1 MNYDFTTAY
10 QRAGIG
16 CEKYDKRK
24 DIFGTDKLIP
34 LWVAD
39 MDFAVPTYITQA
51 LVERVSL
58 PVYGYAER
66 MHNWGNAVS
75 NWLLQRHQWSVEN
88 DWLLPSAG
96 VVPSL
101 ALAIQAFSQPGDGII
116 IQAPV
121 YFPFFS
127 LVRENQRE
135 LLLNPLRERDGRY
148 QMDFEQLECL
158 AAQARIMILCNPH
171 NPGGRAWTAVELS
184 EVARICQRHNVL
196 VLSDEIHMDL
206 TYRGF
211 SHIPFA
217 RVAGDCPHITT
228 TSVGKTFN
236 TAGIGGGYTIIP
248 DPQLRKPLQNK
259 QNIFHLN
266 GENVFS
272 LTVTEAAYRHG
283 QDWPEA
289 LMDHI
294 AHNRDRVLKTCRD
307 TPIRPMQAEATYLLW
322 LDCRQMGMND
332 ESLHAFFVTQ
342 AGLGL
347 SVGSI
352 FGEQGSGFMRI
363 NLATTPGIIEQ
374 AMQQLEQA
382 LARL

>member
-24 DIFGTDKLIP
+24 TIFGTDALIP

-51 LVERVSL
+51 LSERVSL

-66 MHNWGNAVS
+66 MHDWGEAVS

-116 IQAPV
+116 IQPPV

-135 LLLNPLRERDGRY
+135 LLLNPLQEAGGRY
-148 QMDFEQLECL
+148 QMDLEQLERL
-158 AAQARIMILCNPH
+158 AAKARILILCNPH
-171 NPGGRAWTAVELS
+171 NPGGRAWSADELS

-211 SHIPFA
+211 SHTPFA
-217 RVAGDCPHITT
+217 SVAGDCPHITT

-248 DPQLRKPLQNK
+248 DPKLRKPLQSK
-259 QNIFHLN
+259 QNTFHLN

-283 QDWPEA
+283 QDWPET
-289 LMDHI
+289 LMGHI
-294 AHNRDRVLKTCRD
+294 AHNRDRVLEACRN

-322 LDCRQMGMND
+322 LDCRQLGMND
-332 ESLHAFFVTQ
+332 DSLQAFFIHQ

-347 SVGSI
+347 SAGRI

-363 NLATTPGIIEQ
+363 NLATTPDIMEQ

-382 LARL
+382 LVRL